1 MFERTTRP
9 RLRRNLRLSII
20 DGGCFSGMVGI
31 GETYLSAF
39 VLAVSR
45 NQVASGLVT
54 TVPQL
59 AGALLQMVS
68 PRAVG
73 LLNSHRRWVITCV
86 AAQALSFVPLSIAAL
101 TGYFPTIVIFA
112 LASLYW
118 GTGMAA
124 GSAWNTWMGRVIAP
138 TLRANFFAI
147 RTRVM
152 QACTLAGVLAG
163 GFILEYGAKR
173 GHPVVTYAALF
184 IAACVM
190 RLISARMLTGMTE
203 PAVTEEH
210 HRIMPIREVMARFF
224 SHDGRLLVYI
234 LAVQFGQQIA
244 APYFNPFLLQ
254 ESSFSYWQYTLLLS
268 AAYIG
273 RSAAAPAWGRFARRF
288 GTQQLLAVGGL
299 GVIPLAG
306 LWLVSSSFWYLLS
319 LQFFAGACWSAF
331 DLATMLLYLETIDA
345 DERTSVLTGM
355 NLFNA
360 LAFVSGSILGGALLW
375 YFGGGRQAYV
385 AVFGLSTL
393 VRLATIFLLVRLPR
407 YRLAPVPIASDTMAV
422 RPSAGSI
429 DQADLA
435 SLPDVIRNEQRE
447 SPRGSRS

>member
-9 RLRRNLRLSII
+9 RLRSNLRYSII
-20 DGGCFSGMVGI
+20 DGGCFSTMVGI

-39 VLAVSR
+39 VLAVAG

-59 AGALLQMVS
+59 AGALLQMVT

-73 LLNSHRRWVITCV
+73 IINSHRRWVIACV
-86 AAQALSFVPLSIAAL
+86 TGQALSFVPLTIAAI
-101 TGYFPTIVIFA
+101 TGNIPTIVIFA

-118 GTGMAA
+118 AGGMAA

-173 GHPVVTYAALF
+173 GHPISTYAVLF
-184 IAACVM
+184 IAACMM

-203 PAVTEEH
+203 PKVSGEH
-210 HRIMPIREVMARFF
+210 HRVMPIREVF
-224 SHDGRLLVYI
+224 SHFLSRDGRLLVYI

-254 ESSFSYWQYTLLLS
+254 ESAFSYWRYTLLLS

-273 RSAAAPAWGRFARRF
+273 RSASAPAWGRFARRL

-299 GVIPLAG
+299 GIIPLAG
-306 LWLVSSSFWYLLS
+306 LWLVSSDFWYLLA
-319 LQFFAGACWSAF
+319 LQFVAGACWSAF

-345 DERTSVLTGM
+345 DERTSVLTSM

-360 LAFVSGSILGGALLW
+360 LAFVSGSILGGGLLW
-375 YFGGGRQAYV
+375 ALGGGRQAYV
-385 AVFGLSTL
+385 AVFGISTL
-393 VRLATIFLLVRLPR
+393 VRLSTIFLLIRLPR
-407 YRLAPVPIASDTMAV
+407 YKLAPVPIAADTMAV

-429 DQADLA
+429 DRADLA
-435 SLPDVIRNEQRE
+435 SLPDVIPSDDRQKTA
-447 SPRGSRS
+447 

>member
-9 RLRRNLRLSII
+9 RLRRNLRLSIV
-20 DGGCFSGMVGI
+20 DGGCYSTMVGI

-39 VLAVSR
+39 VLAVAG

-54 TVPQL
+54 TIPQL

-86 AAQALSFVPLSIAAL
+86 VGQALSFVPLTIAAI
-101 TGYFPTIVIFA
+101 TGNIPIVIIFA

-118 GTGMAA
+118 AGGMAA

-152 QACTLAGVLAG
+152 QASTLAGVLAG

-173 GHPVVTYAALF
+173 GHPVTTYAILF
-184 IAACVM
+184 VAACIM
-190 RLISARMLTGMTE
+190 RLISSRMLTSMTE
-203 PAVTEEH
+203 PAVSGEH
-210 HRIMPIREVMARFF
+210 HRVMPIREVM
-224 SHDGRLLVYI
+224 SHFLSRDGRLLVYI

-254 ESSFSYWQYTLLLS
+254 ESAFSYWQYTLLLS

-273 RSAAAPAWGRFARRF
+273 RSAAAPAWGRFARRL
-288 GTQQLLAVGGL
+288 GTQPLLAVGGL
-299 GVIPLAG
+299 GIIPLAG
-306 LWLVSSSFWYLLS
+306 LWLVSSSFWYLLA
-319 LQFFAGACWSAF
+319 LQFIAGAFWSAF

-360 LAFVSGSILGGALLW
+360 LAFVAGSILGGGLLHALD
-375 YFGGGRQAYV
+375 GGRQAYV
-385 AVFGLSTL
+385 AVFCVSTA
-393 VRLATIFLLVRLPR
+393 VRLSTIFLLVRLPR
-407 YRLAPVPIASDTMAV
+407 YKLSPVPIASDTMAV

-429 DQADLA
+429 DRADLA
-435 SLPDVIRNEQRE
+435 SLPDVIGGGDGEKRA
-447 SPRGSRS
+447 

>member
-1 MFERTTRP
+1 MFERATRP

-20 DGGCFSGMVGI
+20 DGGCFSTMVGI

-39 VLAVSR
+39 VLAVSG

-59 AGALLQMVS
+59 AGALLQMVT

-73 LLNSHRRWVITCV
+73 RINSHRRWVITCV
-86 AAQALSFVPLSIAAL
+86 ACQALSFVPLTIAAL
-101 TGYFPTIVIFA
+101 TGYFPMIVIFA

-118 GTGMAA
+118 GAGMAA

-163 GFILEYGAKR
+163 GFILEYGEKQ
-173 GHPVVTYAALF
+173 GHPVASYAVLF
-184 IAACVM
+184 VGACIM
-190 RLISARMLTGMTE
+190 RLISARMLVGMTE
-203 PAVTEEH
+203 PAVSDEH
-210 HRIMPIREVMARFF
+210 HRIMPIREVMSHFL

-244 APYFNPFLLQ
+244 APYFNPFLLK
-254 ESSFSYWQYTLLLS
+254 ESSFNYWQYTLLLS

-273 RSAAAPAWGRFARRF
+273 RSAAAPAWGRFARRL
-288 GTQQLLAVGGL
+288 GTQRLLAAGGL
-299 GVIPLAG
+299 GIIPLAA
-306 LWLVSSSFWYLLS
+306 LWLVSSSFWYLLA
-319 LQFFAGACWSAF
+319 LQFIAGACWSAF

-360 LAFVSGSILGGALLW
+360 LAFVGGSILGGGLLSAL
-375 YFGGGRQAYV
+375 GGGRQAYV
-385 AVFGLSTL
+385 VVFGLSTL
-393 VRLATIFLLVRLPR
+393 VRLATIVLLIRLPR
-407 YRLAPVPIASDTMAV
+407 YKLSPVPIAADTMAV

-429 DQADLA
+429 ERADLA
-435 SLPDVIRNEQRE
+435 SLPDVIRRDDPEN
-447 SPRGSRS
+447 PA